1 MYGYYTDHLY
11 IASVDGLPEYTGDTV
26 TSAITLY
33 DNDLRTVGI
42 GTVAEHQQ
50 RHVEVIPVGVFGI
63 ASALQKLGST
73 LHILLANVLLV

>member
-33 DNDLRTVGI
+33 VDILPLKGEVLRRVG
-42 GTVAEHQQ
+42 
-50 RHVEVIPVGVFGI
+50 
-63 ASALQKLGST
+63 
-73 LHILLANVLLV
+73 

>member
-33 DNDLRTVGI
+33 DNDLL
-42 GTVAEHQQ
+42 
-50 RHVEVIPVGVFGI
+50 IPGKK
-63 ASALQKLGST
+63 SALMGWNT
-73 LHILLANVLLV
+73 L

>member
-33 DNDLRTVGI
+33 VDILPRLQAGEDVKVFAASL
-42 GTVAEHQQ
+42 
-50 RHVEVIPVGVFGI
+50 GVW
-63 ASALQKLGST
+63 
-73 LHILLANVLLV
+73 LHRS

>member
-33 DNDLRTVGI
+33 VDILPRLKSG
-42 GTVAEHQQ
+42 GGCQ
-50 RHVEVIPVGVFGI
+50 RKYLKT
-63 ASALQKLGST
+63 S
-73 LHILLANVLLV
+73 